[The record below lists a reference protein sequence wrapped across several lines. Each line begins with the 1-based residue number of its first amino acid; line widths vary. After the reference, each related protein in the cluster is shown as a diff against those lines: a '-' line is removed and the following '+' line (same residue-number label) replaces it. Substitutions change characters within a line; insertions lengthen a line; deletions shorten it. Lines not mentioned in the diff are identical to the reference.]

1 MIWWWKF
8 EWNLNQALDGGM
20 FGWWLTAWNGRQ
32 KWDTSGL
39 PVDPPNWR
47 VQNHPT
53 VRRWAQKSH
62 PHKENQV
69 KPWSNCAFQLGEV
82 HHFPKKKREIALG
95 CAMCKYLRQLE
106 QSMRKVWGPKLC
118 CWPMHPKSW
127 GQQHFVDQTM
137 ANLAC
142 SFFSRF
148 CTGKYIR
155 WVNLGTCITDINL
168 PFNSRK
174 YNHFVFFY
182 HVPRCN

>member
-82 HHFPKKKREIALG
+82 HHFPKKREKLHSDAL
-95 CAMCKYLRQLE
+95 CVNTC
-106 QSMRKVWGPKLC
+106 
-118 CWPMHPKSW
+118 
-127 GQQHFVDQTM
+127 
-137 ANLAC
+137 
-142 SFFSRF
+142 
-148 CTGKYIR
+148 
-155 WVNLGTCITDINL
+155 VNLSKACAKFGAPNFAVDLCIPKAGGSSIL
-168 PFNSRK
+168 LIKPWPISPA
-174 YNHFVFFY
+174 VFFL
-182 HVPRCN
+182 VFVLVSTLDG

>member
-1 MIWWWKF
+1 MVGCLDDGWRLGMDAKNGIPVDSQWTHRIDGYRTIQQSADEHKKAIPTRKIK
-8 EWNLNQALDGGM
+8 WNLGQIARFSL
-20 FGWWLTAWNGRQ
+20 
-32 KWDTSGL
+32 
-39 PVDPPNWR
+39 
-47 VQNHPT
+47 
-53 VRRWAQKSH
+53 
-62 PHKENQV
+62 V
-69 KPWSNCAFQLGEV
+69 KYTI
-82 HHFPKKKREIALG
+82 FPKKREKLHSDALCVNTCVNLSKA
-95 CAMCKYLRQLE
+95 CAKFGAPNFAVDLCI
-106 QSMRKVWGPKLC
+106 PKAGG
-118 CWPMHPKSW
+118 SS
-127 GQQHFVDQTM
+127 M